1 MREIISTPAG
11 NFYYYY
17 EFYKFSTFSTLYYYL
32 YSIL

>member
-11 NFYYYY
+11 NFY